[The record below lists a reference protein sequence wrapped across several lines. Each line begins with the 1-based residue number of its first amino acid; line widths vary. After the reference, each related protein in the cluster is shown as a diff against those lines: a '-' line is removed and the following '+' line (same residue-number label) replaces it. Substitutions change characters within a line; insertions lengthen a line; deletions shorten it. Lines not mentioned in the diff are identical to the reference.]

1 MGVKD
6 KYYVYEHWVGDT
18 CIYVGSGSKYRPTE
32 YKRTKEWYKFF
43 PSKKGWDKIKHNIVS
58 ISYVTNDR
66 EDAYNK
72 EAELTI
78 KRKKE
83 GHPLLNINIGKNKEG
98 KNNHMYGIDLKDVMS
113 EANYNEMIRKKKES
127 VIGRKNPRAT
137 KIIELNRGLCFY
149 CQKDA
154 SVFFGISK
162 SRICDSIRL
171 NKEVGR
177 GKKYLF
183 QKIEEEV

>member
-1 MGVKD
+1 MNE
-6 KYYVYEHWVGDT
+6 YYVYEHWIGDV

-43 PSKKGWDKIKHNIVS
+43 PSKKEWDKIKHNIVS
-58 ISYVTNDR
+58 VSYVTNDR
-66 EDAYNK
+66 EDAYDK
-72 EAELTI
+72 E
-78 KRKKE
+78 
-83 GHPLLNINIGKNKEG
+83 
-98 KNNHMYGIDLKDVMS
+98 
-113 EANYNEMIRKKKES
+113 NEMIRKKKES
-127 VIGRKNPRAT
+127 VVGRKNPRAT

-177 GKKYLF
+177 GQKYLF
-183 QKIEEEV
+183 QKIKEEV